1 MSVVPTIRGSL
12 KQAIS
17 LGAVQET
24 MLIPLYGRA
33 LASRN
38 GGRLFYDPRAVEIVE
53 TIDYDFRRF
62 RRVFDEALLL
72 GAVLR
77 TRLLDMIVGAF
88 LRYAPRGTVV
98 EIGAGLNT
106 RFERVDNGMLR
117 WVDVD
122 LPDAM
127 ALRRRFFSESA
138 RRAMVACS
146 VLEST
151 WTAVAA
157 QRPGPYFIVAEGV
170 FGYLQESEVKAALA
184 LIAHDL
190 PGATIAF
197 DTMATPPED
206 VRDRRRSWPGLRAR
220 VAWTCDD
227 PREVERWR
235 LGYRLVSTRAI
246 ADVPPLVESSLP
258 IWYRHTLGVARA
270 LGWKI
275 DTSRINVYRSVTT
288 ASAQAL
294 EGHRV

>member
-1 MSVVPTIRGSL
+1 MSVVPNIRGSL
-12 KQAIS
+12 KQPIA

-33 LASRN
+33 LASRS
-38 GGRLFYDPRAVEIVE
+38 GGTLLHDPRAVEIVE
-53 TIDYDFRRF
+53 TIEYDFRRF
-62 RRVFDEALLL
+62 RRFSDGALLL

-77 TRLLDMIVGAF
+77 TRLLDMMVGSF
-88 LRYAPRGTVV
+88 LRSAPRGTVV

-106 RFERVDNGMLR
+106 RFERVDNGILR

-146 VLEST
+146 VLERT
-151 WTAVAA
+151 WTAVAT
-157 QRPGPYFIVAEGV
+157 QCPGPYFIVAEGV

-184 LIAHDL
+184 LIADDL

-197 DTMATPPED
+197 DTTAPDD
-206 VRDRRRSWPGLRAR
+206 VRDRRSWPGLRAR
-220 VAWTCDD
+220 VAWMCDD
-227 PREVERWR
+227 PREIERWG

-246 ADVPPLVESSLP
+246 GDMPPLVESALP
-258 IWYRHTLGVARA
+258 TWYRHTLGIARV
-270 LGWKI
+270 LGWKT
-275 DTSRINVYRSVTT
+275 DTSRINLYRNVTNT
-288 ASAQAL
+288 NEQA
-294 EGHRV
+294 HDDVS